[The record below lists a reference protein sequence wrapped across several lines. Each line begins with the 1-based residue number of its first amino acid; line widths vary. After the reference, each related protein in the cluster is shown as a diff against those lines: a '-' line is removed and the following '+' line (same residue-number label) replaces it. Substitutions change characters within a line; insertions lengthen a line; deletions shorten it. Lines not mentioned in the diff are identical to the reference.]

1 MRMNRMMYVNGDPV
15 SFRDPSGNV
24 CAGNVFSALAI
35 FSTPW
40 TGAWG
45 LLAAAGLG
53 NSGNYTGGG
62 QRCYK
67 GMPQEELSIIIL
79 SLPYLKDKPINEA
92 LISTYFIFNYTKS
105 LSGSGPSPLGKL
117 NRLELTMLLLSEN
130 EKNSSP
136 LIYSLIYYGMTHNV
150 GNPRSAVDKASF
162 CHDQYGPNVFKPKN
176 RRANSKWMGQAKTA
190 SFSHNTWSR
199 NYKREWEATGRSCSD
214 ARDLCATVNTIGTT
228 IADAAIT
235 VIGSVLF
242 TTANFISGVETS
254 IKKKR
259 IRL

>member
-1 MRMNRMMYVNGDPV
+1 MMYVNGDPV

-24 CAGNVFSALAI
+24 CEGNLVAGLTISLGM
-35 FSTPW
+35 P
-40 TGAWG
+40 
-45 LLAAAGLG
+45 LLAAAAVVG
-53 NSGNYTGGG
+53 NVGNYTGGG
-62 QRCYK
+62 KRCYK
-67 GMPQEELSIIIL
+67 GMPQEEQAIMLLI
-79 SLPYLKDKPINEA
+79 LPYIQKNENA
-92 LISTYFIFNYTKS
+92 SESERLLSYFFIYNYTKS

-117 NRLELTMLLLSEN
+117 NRLELIMLLLSEN
-130 EKNSSP
+130 EKNNSP

-162 CHDQYGPNVFKPKN
+162 YHDQYGPNVLKPKN

-190 SFSHNTWSR
+190 SFSHNTWGR
-199 NYKREWEATGRSCSD
+199 NYKREWDATKRSCRD
-214 ARDLCATVNTIGTT
+214 ARDLCATFNTLGTT

-235 VIGSVLF
+235 VVGSVLF
-242 TTANFISGVETS
+242 STANFISGVETS

>member
-1 MRMNRMMYVNGDPV
+1 MVSLSGYV

-24 CAGNVFSALAI
+24 CEGNLVAGLAI
-35 FSTPW
+35 SLGMP
-40 TGAWG
+40 
-45 LLAAAGLG
+45 LLAAAVG
-53 NSGNYTGGG
+53 NVGNYTGGG
-62 QRCYK
+62 KRCYK
-67 GMPQEELSIIIL
+67 GMPQEEQAIWLL
-79 SLPYLKDKPINEA
+79 MLPYIEKNENLNEQIA
-92 LISTYFIFNYTKS
+92 SFIFIYNYTNS

-117 NRLELTMLLLSEN
+117 NRLELTMLLVSEN
-130 EKNSSP
+130 EKNNSP

-162 CHDQYGPNVFKPKN
+162 YHDQYGPNVLKPKN

-199 NYKREWEATGRSCSD
+199 NYKREWDATKRSCRD
-214 ARDLCATVNTIGTT
+214 ARDLCATFNTLGTT

-235 VIGSVLF
+235 VVGSVLF
-242 TTANFISGVETS
+242 STANFISGVETS